1 MKNQLKL
8 LLCKNHCN
16 SFFNFF
22 QNSVQQSFN
31 DIKESRSFLLNDK
44 IQHSMDYLLDNFDCF
59 TEDGDD
65 KEEEKDFEA
74 RTVNIMN
81 VVQFGEAIGRGKYGI
96 VRKGI
101 YLDTNEVV
109 AVKIIQKNEQQPR
122 DIECIKVSL

>member
-1 MKNQLKL
+1 
-8 LLCKNHCN
+8 
-16 SFFNFF
+16 
-22 QNSVQQSFN
+22 
-31 DIKESRSFLLNDK
+31 
-44 IQHSMDYLLDNFDCF
+44 MDYLLENFDCF

-65 KEEEKDFEA
+65 KEEEKDLEA